1 MAVPDTSYDTS
12 PAPLTS
18 SNRAADS
25 TLMLPGRTRDWAP
38 QFLILALIAVAFLVV
53 RSVPT
58 WITLTV
64 AALAMGMMLFVMA
77 SGLTLVFGLMDV
89 MNFGHA
95 GFVAVGAYSATLLVG
110 PVNNLLTRS
119 STLSDFEKIAIILLS
134 SMTITALVGWIFERL
149 FIKPVYG
156 NYLKQ
161 ILITIGA
168 LIIVEQA
175 LLVIFGSNQM
185 LLPRP
190 ETLRG
195 SLAIGNVSIERY
207 RLVAV
212 GLGAVVFAL
221 LTLLLN
227 FTRIGLLIRAGVE
240 NYEMVEALGY
250 RTRRIF
256 VAVFVAGSALA
267 GLGGAMWGF
276 YNEQFTFAIGSDV
289 LVPMLI
295 IVIIGGPGSIT
306 GCFIG
311 AILVALVSN
320 YVNFLLPDL
329 ALISN
334 IAVMMLVLLWRP
346 RGLLPLSKH

>member
-12 PAPLTS
+12 PAPLTP

-38 QFLILALIAVAFLVV
+38 HFLILALIAVAFLVV

-119 STLSDFEKIAIILLS
+119 STLSDFEKIGIILLS

-175 LLVIFGSNQM
+175 LLVVFGANQM

-212 GLGAVVFAL
+212 SLGAVVFVF

-289 LVPMLI
+289 LVPILI

-320 YVNFLLPDL
+320 YVNFLMPDL